1 MRLSYYNE
9 WKIFQNAMRCKS
21 KGEIA
26 MTAAAYVAKRF
37 MLSGKH
43 NYAAFYYEIKTRSQ
57 APNVFT
63 SARFSHLEVVVLIE
77 IVKIAT
83 ILKRNHSRVQNTDE
97 M

>member
-1 MRLSYYNE
+1 MENFPE
-9 WKIFQNAMRCKS
+9 CDAMQVERRNRNDGGC
-21 KGEIA
+21 I
-26 MTAAAYVAKRF
+26 RF

-43 NYAAFYYEIKTRSQ
+43 NYAAFYYEIKTQQSQ